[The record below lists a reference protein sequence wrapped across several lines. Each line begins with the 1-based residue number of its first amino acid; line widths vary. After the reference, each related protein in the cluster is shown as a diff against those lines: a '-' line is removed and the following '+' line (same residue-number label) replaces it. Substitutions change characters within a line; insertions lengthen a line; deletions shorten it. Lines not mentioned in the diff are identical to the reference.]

1 MGVFRFKRFEVRN
14 ERSAMKVNT
23 DGVLLGAAVTLSG
36 SEKRVLDVGTGTG
49 TIALMLAQRLSDMGA
64 DARITGIDID
74 APSAEE
80 AGENF
85 AASPWAAALDAR
97 HVPMQQYDGG
107 PFDLIVSNPP
117 YFDDS
122 LQAPDAR
129 RNISRHSLEGA
140 SLSYRELVAFAAER
154 LGPDGRLAVIL
165 PADVEKTLRRTAVS
179 FGLYPSRMLRVRTK
193 ATKAPSR
200 IIVEFGREIVAPVEE
215 LLTIHEKERYSE
227 EYLSMTDTFYIH

>member
-64 DARITGIDID
+64 NARITGIDID

-85 AASPWAAALDAR
+85 AASPWATILDAR
-97 HVPMQQYDGG
+97 NVPLQQYDGG

-129 RNISRHSLEGA
+129 RNISRHSVEGE
-140 SLSYRELVAFAAER
+140 SLSYRELVAFAAES
-154 LGPDGRLAVIL
+154 LGPDGRLAMIL

-179 FGLYPSRMLRVRTK
+179 FGLYPSRILRVRTK
-193 ATKAPSR
+193 VTKLPSR
-200 IIVEFGREIVAPVEE
+200 IIVEFGRAIATPAEE

-227 EYLSMTDTFYIH
+227 EYLSMTNTFYIH